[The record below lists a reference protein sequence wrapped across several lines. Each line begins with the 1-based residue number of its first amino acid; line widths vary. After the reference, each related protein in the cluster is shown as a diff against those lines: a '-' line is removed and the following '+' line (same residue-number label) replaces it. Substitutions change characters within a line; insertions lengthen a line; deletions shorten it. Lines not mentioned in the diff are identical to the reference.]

1 MVGWGVS
8 SSVRSTVSV
17 YYFNTVRRAVY
28 YVLYVLIF
36 IIYNTVFLL
45 SIPVCTSVYQGRRP
59 HVYLMFTSRLPYV
72 YLMFTS
78 VYLCLPLTLP

>member
-36 IIYNTVFLL
+36 IIYNTVFF
-45 SIPVCTSVYQGRRP
+45 IIYPCGRQEGRIYT
-59 HVYLMFTSRLPYV
+59 HKAQAHREALHRQTESSRNSETHNTY
-72 YLMFTS
+72 YHDT
-78 VYLCLPLTLP
+78 

>member
-36 IIYNTVFLL
+36 IIFNTVFF
-45 SIPVCTSVYQGRRP
+45 IIYHWQKQPPRPRMQAAPAFENAETAQIMRR
-59 HVYLMFTSRLPYV
+59 
-72 YLMFTS
+72 
-78 VYLCLPLTLP
+78 